1 MTLQT
6 GITLK
11 KRKKYRSGLKK
22 NSGGTN
28 KGTTPKG
35 TTPNIWSNE
44 QGTFVAGAFSEK
56 AGEFRIRRVDGNEL
70 DRLLL
75 GKKLTPSHHAIGSE
89 FVELLWRA
97 QLIGS
102 RGTNYNAPSSVGG
115 ERSISTRQA
124 VAFRTAGQAIDYLK
138 KKGGVHVKNLVL
150 DVALDARS
158 VNNRK
163 ELNQL
168 VAGLEILARFFS
180 EKIGAKLLLDPVV

>member
-1 MTLQT
+1 M
-6 GITLK
+6 K

-22 NSGGTN
+22 NSGGTTKGTTP

-35 TTPNIWSNE
+35 TTPNWSNE
-44 QGTFVAGAFSEK
+44 QGTFVAESFSEK

-102 RGTNYNAPSSVGG
+102 RAACYDTPSTVGG
-115 ERSISTRQA
+115 EHSISTRQA

-138 KKGGVHVKNLVL
+138 RKGGVHVKNLVL

-158 VNNRK
+158 VTNGR
-163 ELNQL
+163 ELTQL
-168 VAGLEILARFFS
+168 VTGLEILARFFS

>member
-1 MTLQT
+1 M
-6 GITLK
+6 K

-22 NSGGTN
+22 NSGGTPKGTTP

-44 QGTFVAGAFSEK
+44 QATFVAESFSEK

-89 FVELLWRA
+89 FVELLWKA

-102 RGTNYNAPSSVGG
+102 RGGNYNVRSTVSG

-158 VNNRK
+158 VTNGR
-163 ELNQL
+163 ELTQL
-168 VAGLEILARFFS
+168 VTGLEILARFFS